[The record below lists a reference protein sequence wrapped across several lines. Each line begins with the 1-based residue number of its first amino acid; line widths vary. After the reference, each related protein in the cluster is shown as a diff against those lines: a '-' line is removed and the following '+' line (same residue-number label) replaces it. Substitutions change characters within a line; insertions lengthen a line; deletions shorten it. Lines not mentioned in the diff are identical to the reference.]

1 VGRIPSTGHWIL
13 LNQTC
18 GGRDFKQSFTSP
30 IIARIADNPWQIAE
44 AKPIEIFNP
53 IRDNAMGRY
62 MYHADFQDFNNLIK
76 SAPEIEHPGF
86 AYGPYI
92 LNHYTEYDPTT
103 DTATICYLMSTGK
116 PYQVQVMRSRISGLQ
131 ETLS

>member
-1 VGRIPSTGHWIL
+1 
-13 LNQTC
+13 
-18 GGRDFKQSFTSP
+18 
-30 IIARIADNPWQIAE
+30 
-44 AKPIEIFNP
+44 
-53 IRDNAMGRY
+53 

-131 ETLS
+131 EILS